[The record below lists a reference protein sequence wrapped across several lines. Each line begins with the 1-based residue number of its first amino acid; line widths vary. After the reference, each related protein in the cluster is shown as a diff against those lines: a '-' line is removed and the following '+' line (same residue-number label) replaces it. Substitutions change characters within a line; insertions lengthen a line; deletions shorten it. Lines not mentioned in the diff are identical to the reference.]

1 MIRPIAV
8 IAACF
13 GLSVISTLPLRSE
26 VTTPPAATTQLP
38 TPGEAALVGEGQ
50 TPGNRVVIRSLKRDP
65 GGTVTLRF
73 ELANDGPNALK
84 TYGVLGDLF
93 TMSYLSLID
102 AANKKRY
109 LVVTDSAKTCLCAEL
124 KDDVTPGTKFNLWAT
139 FPAPPDTVQSITV
152 VVPGFEPI
160 ESVPIA
166 AAGP

>member
-1 MIRPIAV
+1 MIRSTLVVAM
-8 IAACF
+8 CF
-13 GLSVISTLPLRSE
+13 GLSVISNLPALSQG
-26 VTTPPAATTQLP
+26 TTPSTPVAQAPAAGATN
-38 TPGEAALVGEGQ
+38 LVGQGQ
-50 TPGNRVVIRSLKRDP
+50 TPGNRVVIQSLKRDP

-73 ELANDGPNALK
+73 ELVNDGPNALK

-109 LVVTDSAKTCLCAEL
+109 LVVTDTAKTCLCSEL
-124 KDDVTPGTKFNLWAT
+124 KEDSVPGTKFNLWAT

>member
-13 GLSVISTLPLRSE
+13 GLSVFSSLPAQSE
-26 VTTPPAATTQLP
+26 ETTTPAAAAQLP
-38 TPGEAALVGEGQ
+38 SSGEAALIGEGQ
-50 TPGNRVVIRSLKRDP
+50 TAGNRVVIRSLKRDA

-73 ELANDGPNALK
+73 ELVNDGPDSLK

-93 TMSYLSLID
+93 TMSYLSLVD

-109 LVVTDSAKTCLCAEL
+109 LVVVDSAKTCLCSEL

-160 ESVPIA
+160 DSVPIA